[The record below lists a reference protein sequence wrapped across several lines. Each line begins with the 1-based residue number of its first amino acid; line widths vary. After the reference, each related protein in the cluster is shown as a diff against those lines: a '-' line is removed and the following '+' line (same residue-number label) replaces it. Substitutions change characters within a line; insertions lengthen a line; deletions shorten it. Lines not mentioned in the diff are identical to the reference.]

1 MATAW
6 SLPGKASRARG
17 SREGSSPLPCFR
29 GLVGHGMW
37 AFLPQEADKVE
48 HLGDWFP
55 PKIHT
60 LETGL
65 RNILGWLHN
74 KIGGGRKKVK
84 KKGKR
89 DQTVRIVC
97 LIRRSLAFA
106 HGLVPLCFGVC
117 HVLVSSGT
125 LELILMGTN
134 SQGTAKGGA
143 LPKLPGEDCRHQGR
157 EHQGC
162 FNRENAQ
169 CSDPGSCKCRF
180 CWLRAAS
187 RE

>member
-6 SLPGKASRARG
+6 SLPGKASRAHG

-97 LIRRSLAFA
+97 LHQKEFGFCTWLGSPLLWSMSCPGILWHTGAHPDGHQQPGNSKRRS
-106 HGLVPLCFGVC
+106 
-117 HVLVSSGT
+117 S
-125 LELILMGTN
+125 
-134 SQGTAKGGA
+134 
-143 LPKLPGEDCRHQGR
+143 
-157 EHQGC
+157 
-162 FNRENAQ
+162 AQ
-169 CSDPGSCKCRF
+169 
-180 CWLRAAS
+180 AA
-187 RE
+187 R